1 MVARTR
7 LQAQRANSTSVR
19 TVAIKSVISI
29 GIAPGERKEIHGR
42 SLV

>member
-7 LQAQRANSTSVR
+7 RQAQRASSTSLR
-19 TVAIKSVISI
+19 TVAIKYVISI
-29 GIAPGERKEIHGR
+29 GIAPGERKEIPGG